1 MESDSFIFDDDIE
14 EIGSDVEAFCPKCK
28 ADTAHT
34 IITKYEDEI
43 RRVQCSPCGDVHAYR
58 KPRGELEEEG
68 AQAEEK
74 SKKKALKKPTWEEF
88 FAKHDVSS
96 ARPYTFRDTYIEN
109 DIVTHPKFGMGFA
122 SETPDEDKVE
132 ITFKDQR
139 RVLVHNRK
147 ELPGAPPELARAPK
161 PRPLPK
167 PVLKGKKGKAAQQQA
182 AALGAPVLTKAELAA
197 QKKAAKEAARL
208 QKEQERAEAKAK
220 KEAERAA
227 MKAKLEAERAA
238 KKAKIEKERAAKK
251 AKLEALRAKNAA
263 KAEAL
268 RKKKQ
273 EKLEKLRAAKQAKL
287 EKAQK
292 KKAEALKKKLAMQ
305 AKKAAKAKL
314 KAKAKAAKA
323 AKAAK
328 KKPAKK
334 PAKKKSAKKKK

>member
-1 MESDSFIFDDDIE
+1 MFERATMESDSFIFDDDIE

-68 AQAEEK
+68 AQADEK
-74 SKKKALKKPTWEEF
+74 SKKKIVKKPTWEEF

-122 SETPDEDKVE
+122 SETYDEDKVE

-161 PRPLPK
+161 PRPQPK
-167 PVLKGKKGKAAQQQA
+167 PVLKGMKGKAAAQA
-182 AALGAPVLTKAELAA
+182 VALGAPALTRAELA
-197 QKKAAKEAARL
+197 
-208 QKEQERAEAKAK
+208 
-220 KEAERAA
+220 
-227 MKAKLEAERAA
+227 
-238 KKAKIEKERAAKK
+238 
-251 AKLEALRAKNAA
+251 
-263 KAEAL
+263 
-268 RKKKQ
+268 
-273 EKLEKLRAAKQAKL
+273 
-287 EKAQK
+287 
-292 KKAEALKKKLAMQ
+292 
-305 AKKAAKAKL
+305 
-314 KAKAKAAKA
+314 
-323 AKAAK
+323 
-328 KKPAKK
+328 
-334 PAKKKSAKKKK
+334 